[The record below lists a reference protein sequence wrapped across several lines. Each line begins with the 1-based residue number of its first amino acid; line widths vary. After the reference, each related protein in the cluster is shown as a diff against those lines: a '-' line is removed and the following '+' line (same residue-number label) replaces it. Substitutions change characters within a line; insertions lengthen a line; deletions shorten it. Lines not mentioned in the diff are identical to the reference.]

1 MELQLLLMEVA
12 DFEMIA
18 GGISALICLMQ
29 ELTVICLNRVD
40 AHFLGCCNLKR
51 LGIELSF

>member
-18 GGISALICLMQ
+18 GGISALIYLMQ